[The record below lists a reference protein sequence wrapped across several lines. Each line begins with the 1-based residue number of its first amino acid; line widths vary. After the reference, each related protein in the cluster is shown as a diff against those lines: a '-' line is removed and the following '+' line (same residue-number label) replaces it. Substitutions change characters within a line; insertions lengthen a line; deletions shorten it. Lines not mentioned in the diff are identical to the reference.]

1 MAELTTVARP
11 YAQAVFERA
20 SDANSRDS
28 WSDMLQLA
36 SAVTLD
42 ENMSAV
48 IANAKYTREQ
58 VAELI
63 IDICGDKLNDEGKN
77 LVRLLSE
84 NKRLTLLPEIAAL
97 FEILKAEAESSID
110 AEMVSAFP
118 VSDAQQEKIAAS
130 LKQRL
135 GREVTLKCTTDESLI
150 GGAIIRAGDM
160 VIDGSV
166 RGKLDKLAS
175 TMSQ

>member
-20 SDANSRDS
+20 SDASKRQA
-28 WSDMLQLA
+28 WSEMLQLA

-48 IANAKYTREQ
+48 IANAKFTKEQ

-63 IDICGDKLNDEGKN
+63 IEVCGDKLNEEGKN

-84 NKRLTLLPEIAAL
+84 NKRLTLLPEIAAVY
-97 FEILKAEAESSID
+97 EIYKAEAESSIE
-110 AEMVSAFP
+110 AEMVSAYP
-118 VSDAQQEKIAAS
+118 VNDAQQAKIAAS

-135 GREVTLKCTTDESLI
+135 GRDVTLKCKTDESLI
-150 GGAIIRAGDM
+150 GGAVIRAGDM

-166 RGKLDKLAS
+166 LGKLKKLAS